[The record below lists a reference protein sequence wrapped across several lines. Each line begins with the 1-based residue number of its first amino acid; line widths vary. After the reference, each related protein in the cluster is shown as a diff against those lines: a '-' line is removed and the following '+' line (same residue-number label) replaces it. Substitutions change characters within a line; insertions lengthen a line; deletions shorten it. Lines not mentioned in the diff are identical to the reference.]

1 MLVLSRQKDE
11 SIVIGDDGGIE
22 IVIVDVRGDKVR
34 LGITAPKEIP
44 VHRREIYDAIQREK
58 AEAKAAEGKAVEGK
72 PEKTAEEQPEEEAP
86 SEVEKETA
94 ETAETAEAAVKKRG
108 K

>member
-11 SIVIGDDGGIE
+11 SIVIGDDIE

-58 AEAKAAEGKAVEGK
+58 AEAKAAEEEAGEGK
-72 PEKTAEEQPEEEAP
+72 PQKAAEKQPEGQPESQVEEEA
-86 SEVEKETA
+86 A
-94 ETAETAEAAVKKRG
+94 EPAVKKSS
-108 K
+108 KSHTS